1 MLSSA
6 EALRLEIDI
15 ARTAAE
21 CAASKDPEKRGRLQA
36 RLTALSA
43 KRDPA
48 EGSGTHFRSELQH
61 VAAVPG
67 SER

>member
-21 CAASKDPEKRGRLQA
+21 CAGSKDPEKRGRLQA
-36 RLTALSA
+36 RLTALCA

-48 EGSGTHFRSELQH
+48 GGSGTHFRSEFRY

-67 SER
+67 SEK